1 MVRPTPTSEVIRN
14 IRVPPDKGKKNS
26 AANRRTLQ
34 DDLCWG
40 TPPSSPTPTPISC
53 SGENVNKGENTGD
66 KNDKNTPNG
75 VNPSQQTSKPAQQHV
90 SLFAGIKRNK
100 FTRDRSES
108 TKRKNSTEGN
118 NNSKSAR
125 LEEPD
130 CMLLRTVHENN
141 LMYENIMDDL
151 AETVSLD
158 HTVSSV
164 LKALT
169 KGMKDSNEILGILL
183 AERLEN
189 RSEQKKE
196 KVSPV
201 VIVSDDD
208 CFPVLNTTQ
217 KNNGRQKPL
226 QQAPLGGENWSTVV
240 NKKGK
245 KANNTQ
251 GNQGNKDTAKV
262 PQETN
267 VVSEEKSPFNAAIKD
282 AERSLLIFNLNMGQF
297 PCMNPTTISNKV
309 TSCLLALACKA
320 EGSADGSPSTA
331 AKEIV
336 DDVLGMVTKMD
347 LFGTKTAP
355 CKIPG
360 KPSENGSF
368 FTVPVKLMF
377 KDRRVAQSAAEIL
390 RKHLNLNSTT
400 PYHRSLR
407 AAINLAIAKTKV
419 RHPGYQARVTV
430 DSSKKLLKC
439 FIRPDTINPGN
450 WSPAEKNIPIPPD
463 AMDPS
468 TRDTKGMTLP
478 TSPVS
483 KVATPTRQ
491 HKTGEEEGGN
501 GSRSSSGDIDELNL
515 DGNLPPLPDF
525 MQDNADSRRK
535 SVFGGTIGKTPRTP
549 PPSSGKSG
557 HASFGGEQS

>member
-1 MVRPTPTSEVIRN
+1 MVKPTPTIEVIKN
-14 IRVPPDKGKKNS
+14 IRVPPDKGKNP
-26 AANRRTLQ
+26 NRRTLQ
-34 DDLCWG
+34 DELSWG
-40 TPPSSPTPTPISC
+40 SAPSSPSPATISC
-53 SGENVNKGENTGD
+53 SGENVNKGVLSGD
-66 KNDKNTPNG
+66 KNAKNSVNG
-75 VNPSQQTSKPAQQHV
+75 VKSSDNSTKPGKQHV

-108 TKRKNSTEGN
+108 TKRKNSNEGN
-118 NNSKSAR
+118 NLSKSAR

-130 CMLLRTVHENN
+130 CLLLRTVHENN

-151 AETVSLD
+151 NETLSLD

-189 RSEQKKE
+189 KSEPACE

-201 VIVSDDD
+201 MDDD
-208 CFPVLNTTQ
+208 CFPVLVTEP

-226 QQAPLGGENWSTVV
+226 QQAPLGGENWSTVIT
-240 NKKGK
+240 KKGK
-245 KANNTQ
+245 RKNNNNGNTGNTGSKAM
-251 GNQGNKDTAKV
+251 DTEV
-262 PQETN
+262 QITN
-267 VVSEEKSPFNAAIKD
+267 VVTDEKSAFNSAIKE

-297 PCMNPTTISNKV
+297 PCLNPNTISNKV
-309 TSCLLALACKA
+309 TSCLLSLAVKA
-320 EGSADGSPSTA
+320 EGSADGAPSTA
-331 AKEIV
+331 AKDIV
-336 DDVLGMVTKMD
+336 DDILGMVTKMD

-360 KPSENGSF
+360 KPAENGSF

-419 RHPGYQARVTV
+419 RHPGHQAKVTV
-430 DSSKKLLKC
+430 DASKKTLKC

-450 WSPAEKNIPIPPD
+450 WIPADRNIPIPPE

-483 KVATPTRQ
+483 KVVTPSGLA
-491 HKTGEEEGGN
+491 KTNGDSCGGEKTTSN
-501 GSRSSSGDIDELNL
+501 DEMDALSL

-525 MQDNADSRRK
+525 MQDNPGSRRK
-535 SVFGGTIGKTPRTP
+535 SAFGGSNGKTPRTP
-549 PPSSGKSG
+549 PPSLGKSG
-557 HASFGGEQS
+557 HASSGGEKS

>member
-1 MVRPTPTSEVIRN
+1 
-14 IRVPPDKGKKNS
+14 
-26 AANRRTLQ
+26 
-34 DDLCWG
+34 
-40 TPPSSPTPTPISC
+40 
-53 SGENVNKGENTGD
+53 
-66 KNDKNTPNG
+66 
-75 VNPSQQTSKPAQQHV
+75 
-90 SLFAGIKRNK
+90 
-100 FTRDRSES
+100 
-108 TKRKNSTEGN
+108 
-118 NNSKSAR
+118 
-125 LEEPD
+125 
-130 CMLLRTVHENN
+130 
-141 LMYENIMDDL
+141 MYESIMDDL
-151 AETVSLD
+151 SETVSLD

-189 RSEQKKE
+189 RTEQAKE

-201 VIVSDDD
+201 IIDDD
-208 CFPVLNTTQ
+208 CFPVLEPQPNNN
-217 KNNGRQKPL
+217 NNGRQKPL
-226 QQAPLGGENWSTVV
+226 KQAPLGGDSWSTVI

-245 KANNTQ
+245 KLNNITDSKAMENDVQ
-251 GNQGNKDTAKV
+251 VTKV
-262 PQETN
+262 VN
-267 VVSEEKSPFNAAIKD
+267 DEKSAFNAAIKE

-297 PCMNPTTISNKV
+297 PCLNPNTISNKV
-309 TSCLLALACKA
+309 TSCLLSLACKA
-320 EGSADGSPSTA
+320 EGSADGVPSAA

-336 DDVLGMVTKMD
+336 DDILGMVTKMD

-390 RKHLNLNSTT
+390 RKHLHLNSTT

-407 AAINLAIAKTKV
+407 AAINLAIAKTKA
-419 RHPGYQARVTV
+419 RHPGYQAKVTV

-439 FIRPDTINPGN
+439 FIRLDISNPGT
-450 WSPAEKNIPIPPD
+450 WSPAEKNIPIPPN

-483 KVATPTRQ
+483 KIVTPAGMSPSGSD
-491 HKTGEEEGGN
+491 KGGSTA
-501 GSRSSSGDIDELNL
+501 GGDRSSIDEMDALSQ
-515 DGNLPPLPDF
+515 DTNLPPLPEF
-525 MQDNADSRRK
+525 MQDTADSRRK
-535 SVFGGTIGKTPRTP
+535 SAFGGTTGKTPRTP

-557 HASFGGEQS
+557 HASSGGDKS

>member
-1 MVRPTPTSEVIRN
+1 MVKTTPTIEVIKN
-14 IRVPPDKGKKNS
+14 IRVPPDKGKKS
-26 AANRRTLQ
+26 SSANRRTLQ
-34 DDLCWG
+34 DELGWG
-40 TPPSSPTPTPISC
+40 TPPSSPTPATISC
-53 SGENVNKGENTGD
+53 PGENVNKAGNPGD
-66 KNDKNTPNG
+66 VNG
-75 VNPSQQTSKPAQQHV
+75 KIIGNSVISSQQASKNGQQHI

-108 TKRKNSTEGN
+108 TKRKNSNEGN

-130 CMLLRTVHENN
+130 CLLLRTVHENN
-141 LMYENIMDDL
+141 LMYESIMDDL
-151 AETVSLD
+151 TETVDLD

-183 AERLEN
+183 AERLEKRLEPPQN
-189 RSEQKKE
+189 
-196 KVSPV
+196 KVS
-201 VIVSDDD
+201 IEIEDD
-208 CFPVLNTTQ
+208 CFPVLDTKQN
-217 KNNGRQKPL
+217 NNGRQKPL
-226 QQAPLGGENWSTVV
+226 KQAPLGGENWSTVV

-245 KANNTQ
+245 KSNNNT
-251 GNQGNKDTAKV
+251 GNNTKSTETPTA
-262 PQETN
+262 N
-267 VVSEEKSPFNAAIKD
+267 VVDEEKSAFNSAIKE

-309 TSCLLALACKA
+309 TSCLLSLACKA
-320 EGSADGSPSTA
+320 EGSVDGSPSNS

-336 DDVLGMVTKMD
+336 DDILGMVTKMD
-347 LFGTKTAP
+347 LFGTKTSP

-360 KPSENGSF
+360 KPAENGSF
-368 FTVPVKLMF
+368 FTVPVKLSF

-390 RKHLNLNSTT
+390 RKHLHLNSTT

-419 RHPGYQARVTV
+419 RHPGHQAKVTV

-439 FIRPDTINPGN
+439 FIRPDTANPGT
-450 WSPAEKNIPIPPD
+450 WSQAEKNVPIPPE

-468 TRDTKGMTLP
+468 TRDTKGITLP
-478 TSPVS
+478 TSPVA
-483 KVATPTRQ
+483 KVATPTNQ
-491 HKTGEEEGGN
+491 LMTSGTNGGN
-501 GSRSSSGDIDELNL
+501 SSRSNSEDMADFNQ

-525 MQDNADSRRK
+525 MQDNAASRRK
-535 SVFGGTIGKTPRTP
+535 SAFGGSNGKTPRTP
-549 PPSSGKSG
+549 PPSSGKFG
-557 HASFGGEQS
+557 HASSGGEKS

>member
-1 MVRPTPTSEVIRN
+1 MTSASVCLSLLSVCLSLLSVCLSLLSVCLSLLSVCLSLLSVCLSLLGTTYIFATDKCFLLLEPSGFKNRSMVKPTPTSEVIRN

-34 DDLCWG
+34 DELSWG
-40 TPPSSPTPTPISC
+40 TPPSSPTPATVRC
-53 SGENVNKGENTGD
+53 SGENVNKGEIPGETNS
-66 KNDKNTPNG
+66 KNNG
-75 VNPSQQTSKPAQQHV
+75 INGNGTKSSQQHL
-90 SLFAGIKRNK
+90 SLFAGIKRNR
-100 FTRDRSES
+100 FIRDRSKS
-108 TKRKNSTEGN
+108 TKRKNSNEGN

-130 CMLLRTVHENN
+130 CLLLRTVHENN
-141 LMYENIMDDL
+141 VMYESIMDDL
-151 AETVSLD
+151 SETVSLD

-183 AERLEN
+183 AERLE
-189 RSEQKKE
+189 SKTEHSKK
-196 KVSPV
+196 KVSS
-201 VIVSDDD
+201 VIIDDE
-208 CFPVLNTTQ
+208 CFPVLEPQQ
-217 KNNGRQKPL
+217 KNNGRQKFL
-226 QQAPLGGENWSTVV
+226 KQAPLGGDNWSTVV

-245 KANNTQ
+245 KSNN
-251 GNQGNKDTAKV
+251 NAGNKDTENEV
-262 PQETN
+262 QVTN
-267 VVSEEKSPFNAAIKD
+267 VVSEEKSAFNSAIKE
-282 AERSLLIFNLNMGQF
+282 AERSLLIFNLNMGQS
-297 PCMNPTTISNKV
+297 PCLNSTTISNKV
-309 TSCLLALACKA
+309 TSCLLSLACKA
-320 EGSADGSPSTA
+320 EGSAEGAPSTA

-336 DDVLGMVTKMD
+336 DDILGMVTKMD

-377 KDRRVAQSAAEIL
+377 KDRKVAQSAAEIL
-390 RKHLNLNSTT
+390 RKHLKLNSTT

-419 RHPGYQARVTV
+419 RHPGYQAKVTV

-439 FIRPDTINPGN
+439 FIRPDTINPGT
-450 WSPAEKNIPIPPD
+450 WSPADKNIPIPPD

-478 TSPVS
+478 T
-483 KVATPTRQ
+483 
-491 HKTGEEEGGN
+491 
-501 GSRSSSGDIDELNL
+501 
-515 DGNLPPLPDF
+515 
-525 MQDNADSRRK
+525 
-535 SVFGGTIGKTPRTP
+535 
-549 PPSSGKSG
+549 
-557 HASFGGEQS
+557 

>member
-1 MVRPTPTSEVIRN
+1 
-14 IRVPPDKGKKNS
+14 
-26 AANRRTLQ
+26 
-34 DDLCWG
+34 
-40 TPPSSPTPTPISC
+40 
-53 SGENVNKGENTGD
+53 
-66 KNDKNTPNG
+66 
-75 VNPSQQTSKPAQQHV
+75 
-90 SLFAGIKRNK
+90 
-100 FTRDRSES
+100 
-108 TKRKNSTEGN
+108 
-118 NNSKSAR
+118 
-125 LEEPD
+125 
-130 CMLLRTVHENN
+130 
-141 LMYENIMDDL
+141 MDDL
-151 AETVSLD
+151 SETVSLD

-189 RSEQKKE
+189 KTEQAKE

-201 VIVSDDD
+201 IIDDD
-208 CFPVLNTTQ
+208 CFPVLEPQQ

-226 QQAPLGGENWSTVV
+226 KQAPLGGDSWSTVV

-245 KANNTQ
+245 KLNNTT
-251 GNQGNKDTAKV
+251 GNKVTENDV
-262 PQETN
+262 QVTN
-267 VVSEEKSPFNAAIKD
+267 VVSDEKSAFNPAIRE

-297 PCMNPTTISNKV
+297 PCLNPTTISNKV
-309 TSCLLALACKA
+309 TSCLLSLACKA
-320 EGSADGSPSTA
+320 EGSADGAPSTA

-336 DDVLGMVTKMD
+336 DDILGMVTKMD

-390 RKHLNLNSTT
+390 RKHLKLNSTT

-419 RHPGYQARVTV
+419 RHPGYQAKVTV

-439 FIRPDTINPGN
+439 FIRPDTFNPGT

-483 KVATPTRQ
+483 KVVTPAGQPRSGGS
-491 HKTGEEEGGN
+491 KGGRDEGGD
-501 GSRSSSGDIDELNL
+501 RSSIDEMDPLSQ
-515 DGNLPPLPDF
+515 DVNLPPLPDF
-525 MQDNADSRRK
+525 MQDSADSRRK
-535 SVFGGTIGKTPRTP
+535 SVFGGTTGKTPRTP

-557 HASFGGEQS
+557 HASSGGEKS

>member
-1 MVRPTPTSEVIRN
+1 MVKTTPTSEVIRD
-14 IRVPPDKGKKNS
+14 IRVPPDKGKKK
-26 AANRRTLQ
+26 AAPIRRTLQ
-34 DDLCWG
+34 DECWG
-40 TPPSSPTPTPISC
+40 TPPSSPKPAAVSC
-53 SGENVNKGENTGD
+53 SGENVNKGENPSEINSKT
-66 KNDKNTPNG
+66 NG
-75 VNPSQQTSKPAQQHV
+75 TSGNGTKSSQQHL
-90 SLFAGIKRNK
+90 SLFAGIKRNR
-100 FTRDRSES
+100 FNRDRSES
-108 TKRKNSTEGN
+108 TKRKNSNEGN

-141 LMYENIMDDL
+141 LMYESIMDDL
-151 AETVSLD
+151 SETVSLD

-189 RSEQKKE
+189 KTEQAKE

-201 VIVSDDD
+201 IIDDD
-208 CFPVLNTTQ
+208 CFPVLEPQPNNN
-217 KNNGRQKPL
+217 NNGRQKPL
-226 QQAPLGGENWSTVV
+226 KQAPLGGDSWSTVI

-245 KANNTQ
+245 KTNIT
-251 GNQGNKDTAKV
+251 KDSKV
-262 PQETN
+262 TEDDVQVTKI
-267 VVSEEKSPFNAAIKD
+267 VSDEKSAFNAAIKE

-297 PCMNPTTISNKV
+297 PCLNPNTISNKV
-309 TSCLLALACKA
+309 TSCLLSLACRA
-320 EGSADGSPSTA
+320 EGSADGVPSAA

-336 DDVLGMVTKMD
+336 DDILGMVTKMD

-419 RHPGYQARVTV
+419 RHPGNQAKVTV

-439 FIRPDTINPGN
+439 FIRPDISNPGK
-450 WSPAEKNIPIPPD
+450 WIPAEKDIPIPPN

-468 TRDTKGMTLP
+468 TRDTTGMTLP

-483 KVATPTRQ
+483 KIVTPAGRSPSGSD
-491 HKTGEEEGGN
+491 KGGRTA
-501 GSRSSSGDIDELNL
+501 GGDRSSIDEMDVLSQ
-515 DGNLPPLPDF
+515 DVNLPPLPEF

-535 SVFGGTIGKTPRTP
+535 SVFGGTTGKTPRTP

-557 HASFGGEQS
+557 HASSGGDKS